1 MFSRT
6 VLVIV
11 TFFFVAAAYAQKPV
25 VEIGPEI
32 KIDKDMNFWG
42 HLHSDATGH
51 YVMLVESGPS
61 LGMAIALGGLAPA
74 RSIKPIVQKY
84 DRKYALVFSKE
95 FKVDDN
101 DVELGNMLYAGSKFY
116 LCTQVKDKKA
126 KKFTCSVTPVD
137 LNGKAGKVQ
146 KVATIQYNEK
156 DDAPSDVIWQM
167 SEDTTKLLVAT
178 VADDNND
185 NLKAKVS
192 LNVYDNQLNKAW
204 GKGFTLP
211 YTQEQVTAQTWSL
224 ANDGQVYL
232 LAKVYDG
239 SRKKESKKTGDE
251 RRPAYQMILFRFDG
265 TSDKPKEFVLA
276 FGEKFVTDLTFK
288 LNHTNDLSCAGFYAN
303 DTKGV
308 IQGVFFLRL
317 DGKTGAVVTA
327 SQKELSAADIENL
340 DTKKDRSGN
349 EGLSSNYDFNKL
361 ILREDGG
368 VLVTAEK
375 VYITFSS
382 SSTGNRMSNT
392 TIYHNDEV
400 FVTSVA
406 PDGKIE
412 WVKVIPK
419 KQQGS
424 VSMFN
429 GYMTMV
435 SGSNVYILYNDDED
449 NIKLPLTAKAKGL
462 SSFKDAAAALVTIS
476 AEGKASRRQIF
487 DSKADAEALMVPGD
501 GEQISPNELLFV
513 TTKFKLLGKTS
524 LRLGLVRM

>member
-1 MFSRT
+1 M
-6 VLVIV
+6 
-11 TFFFVAAAYAQKPV
+11 
-25 VEIGPEI
+25 
-32 KIDKDMNFWG
+32 
-42 HLHSDATGH
+42 
-51 YVMLVESGPS
+51 
-61 LGMAIALGGLAPA
+61 
-74 RSIKPIVQKY
+74 
-84 DRKYALVFSKE
+84 
-95 FKVDDN
+95 
-101 DVELGNMLYAGSKFY
+101 
-116 LCTQVKDKKA
+116 
-126 KKFTCSVTPVD
+126 
-137 LNGKAGKVQ
+137 
-146 KVATIQYNEK
+146 
-156 DDAPSDVIWQM
+156 
-167 SEDTTKLLVAT
+167 
-178 VADDNND
+178 
-185 NLKAKVS
+185 
-192 LNVYDNQLNKAW
+192 
-204 GKGFTLP
+204 
-211 YTQEQVTAQTWSL
+211 
-224 ANDGQVYL
+224 
-232 LAKVYDG
+232 
-239 SRKKESKKTGDE
+239 
-251 RRPAYQMILFRFDG
+251 
-265 TSDKPKEFVLA
+265 
-276 FGEKFVTDLTFK
+276 
-288 LNHTNDLSCAGFYAN
+288 
-303 DTKGV
+303 
-308 IQGVFFLRL
+308 
-317 DGKTGAVVTA
+317 TA